1 MNTRRISIAL
11 ASVMTVLAPASA
23 LGQSVSTTAQWER
36 PYGVAAGQETQAW
49 SGATSSAGAAAA
61 ATAGAAS
68 RSTAGNRVIID
79 GVIQTGVGVSSYG
92 GLFGGGVGSGAT
104 AIGNQLN
111 VNVSGQ
117 YNTVIVNSNQIN
129 NGDINANAQ
138 SDGNVS
144 SDND

>member
-1 MNTRRISIAL
+1 MKTRRITIAL
-11 ASVMTVLAPASA
+11 ATITAILAPATA

-36 PYGVAAGQETQAW
+36 PYGVASGQETQAW
-49 SGATSSAGAAAA
+49 SGASSSAGAAAS
-61 ATAGAAS
+61 AGAAS

-79 GVIQTGVGVSSYG
+79 GVIQTGVGVSSHG

-117 YNTVIVNSNQIN
+117 YNTVIVNSTQIN
-129 NGDINANAQ
+129 NGDINASAQ

>member
-1 MNTRRISIAL
+1 MKTRRITIAL
-11 ASVMTVLAPASA
+11 ATITAILAPTTA

-36 PYGVAAGQETQAW
+36 PYGVASGQETQAW
-49 SGATSSAGAAAA
+49 SGASSSAGAAAS
-61 ATAGAAS
+61 TGAAS

-79 GVIQTGVGVSSYG
+79 GVIQTGVGVSSQA

-117 YNTVIVNSNQIN
+117 YNTVIVNSSQIN
-129 NGDINANAQ
+129 NGDINASAQ

-144 SDND
+144 NDDD

>member
-1 MNTRRISIAL
+1 MNTRRISTAL
-11 ASVMTVLAPASA
+11 AIAVTFLVPATA
-23 LGQSVSTTAQWER
+23 LGQTASTTAQWER

-49 SGATSSAGAAAA
+49 SGASASAGA
-61 ATAGAAS
+61 TASG
-68 RSTAGNRVIID
+68 RSAAGNRVIID
-79 GVIQTGVGVSSYG
+79 GVIQTGVGVSSQT

-111 VNVSGQ
+111 VNVSGR
-117 YNTVIVNSNQIN
+117 YNTVIVNSSQIN
-129 NGDINANAQ
+129 NGDITATAQ

>member
-1 MNTRRISIAL
+1 MNTRRTTIAL
-11 ASVMTVLAPASA
+11 AIVMTVLAPASA

-36 PYGVAAGQETQAW
+36 PYGVAAGQESQAW
-49 SGATSSAGAAAA
+49 SGATASAGAAAGS
-61 ATAGAAS
+61 GAAS
-68 RSTAGNRVIID
+68 RSSAGNRVIID
-79 GVIQTGVGVSSYG
+79 GIIQTGVGVSSYG

-144 SDND
+144 SSND

>member
-1 MNTRRISIAL
+1 MKTRRITIAL
-11 ASVMTVLAPASA
+11 ATVMTVLAPASA

-36 PYGVAAGQETQAW
+36 PYGVAG
-49 SGATSSAGAAAA
+49 G
-61 ATAGAAS
+61 GAAS

-79 GVIQTGVGVSSYG
+79 GVIQTGVGVSSQT

-129 NGDINANAQ
+129 NGDINASAQ

>member
-1 MNTRRISIAL
+1 MNTRRTSIAL
-11 ASVMTVLAPASA
+11 ATVMTVLAPASA

-36 PYGVAAGQETQAW
+36 PYGVAGGQETQAW
-49 SGATSSAGAAAA
+49 SGASTRAGTVAGS
-61 ATAGAAS
+61 GAAS
-68 RSTAGNRVIID
+68 RSAAGNRVIID
-79 GVIQTGVGVSSYG
+79 GIIQTGVGVSSHG

-117 YNTVIVNSNQIN
+117 YNTVIVNSSQIN

-144 SDND
+144 SPDE

>member
-1 MNTRRISIAL
+1 MKTRRITIAL
-11 ASVMTVLAPASA
+11 AMFMTVLAPASV

-36 PYGVAAGQETQAW
+36 PYGVASGQETQAW
-49 SGATSSAGAAAA
+49 SGAASAGAAAG
-61 ATAGAAS
+61 AGAAS

-79 GVIQTGVGVSSYG
+79 GVIQTGVGVSSRG